1 MRRPAYLNVQRL
13 EGRIVALF
21 LGLLLLVQLGG
32 FGLVQRAIHANAVAS
47 IDKNLKDTEWRL
59 QFLLAQRMQ
68 RLHDKA
74 VLLAADS
81 GLRQAIGLMH
91 DEAGAETLR
100 DALQN
105 HAQRIGASLAVFTDP
120 NQQVVAAVGPQA
132 ERLRELAREL
142 QGAPPQELAAQL
154 TLIDGRAYQLAK
166 VAVNTPAPAGEL
178 VLGFALD
185 AEVLINLEQLTNV
198 ESLLMVPDAAA
209 WRLALAVIDAG
220 EAQTLIDAAAQG
232 RVGSAKAI
240 NLTWHEET
248 WRARL
253 MTLPALG
260 TPTKAGLH
268 ALLRASVDT
277 AVKPYKELQGNLL
290 ILTLAGVAAFALGA
304 VLTARRIGG
313 PIKGLARSAERL
325 GQGDYDSPVAQPE
338 AVQEVRDL
346 ATALESMRGGIKTRE
361 AEVHRLAYW
370 DPLTGLPNRAQ
381 FMQQLR
387 ERLRERLQQPGGALA
402 VLMLDLDRFKHVN
415 DVLGPAV
422 GDQLLQRVGERLR
435 ALAPEPH
442 LLARLGGDE
451 FALMVEGAK
460 AQDALQLAQ
469 QISRSFEAPLCIGEQ
484 TIDVGAG
491 IGVALYPEHAQEA
504 EGLMSQAEAAMY
516 GAKRAQLGVA
526 LYDPA
531 QDDRSQA
538 SLGLLS
544 ELRRAV
550 EHNELRLYLQPKL
563 DLHTRSVQSAEAL
576 VRWQHPTRGLVPPG
590 LFIPFAEQT
599 GFVRQLSAWVLRESA
614 RFASAAA
621 AAGQP
626 LRISVNLSTR
636 DLLDADLP
644 DKIRQL
650 LDEAQADPSQ
660 LCLEITESA
669 IMDDPE
675 RALRTTEQLHAM
687 GFKLA
692 IDDFGTG
699 YSSLAYLKRLPVQEL
714 KIDQSFV
721 MAMETEADDRKIVR
735 STIDLAHNLGLSV
748 VAEGIETLPALRL
761 LAQWGCD
768 EAQGYYMAK
777 PMPCD
782 QFLAWQRQ
790 WSAPSWD
797 DGADP
802 LTR

>member
-1 MRRPAYLNVQRL
+1 MRRPAYLDVQRL

-21 LGLLLLVQLGG
+21 LGLLLLVQMGG

-91 DEAGAETLR
+91 EEAGAETLR

-105 HAQRIGASLAVFTDP
+105 HAQRIGASVAVFSDP
-120 NQQVVAAVGPQA
+120 GQRVVAAVGPQA
-132 ERLRELAREL
+132 ERVRQLAAELRDSE
-142 QGAPPQELAAQL
+142 PQDLAAQL
-154 TLIDGRAYQLAK
+154 ALIDGQAYQLAK
-166 VAVNTPAPAGEL
+166 VSVNTPAPAGEL

-185 AEVLINLEQLTNV
+185 AEVLINLEQLTNI
-198 ESLLMVPDAAA
+198 ESLLLAPEAGA
-209 WRLALAVIDAG
+209 WRLALAVIDSG
-220 EAQTLIDAAAQG
+220 EAQALIDGAVQA

-240 NLTWHEET
+240 NLTWHEEA
-248 WRARL
+248 WRVRL
-253 MTLPALG
+253 MPLPSVGA
-260 TPTKAGLH
+260 TPDAGLH

-277 AVKPYKELQGNLL
+277 AVKPYKELQSNLL
-290 ILTLAGVAAFALGA
+290 ILTLAGVAAFAFGA
-304 VLTARRIGG
+304 VLTARRIGR

-325 GQGDYDSPVAQPE
+325 GQGDYDSPVALPT
-338 AVQEVRDL
+338 AVSEVREL
-346 ATALESMRGGIKTRE
+346 ATALESMRSGIKTRE

-370 DPLTGLPNRAQ
+370 DSLTGLPNRAQ
-381 FMQQLR
+381 FMQRLR
-387 ERLRERLQQPGGALA
+387 ERLRQQEGPLA

-422 GDQLLQRVGERLR
+422 GDQLLQRVAERLR

-451 FALMVEGAK
+451 FALMVEGA
-460 AQDALQLAQ
+460 QSQEALRLAKE
-469 QISRSFEAPLCIGEQ
+469 ISNTFEAPLCIGEQ

-491 IGVALYPEHAQEA
+491 VGVALFPEHAQEA

-526 LYDPA
+526 LYDPG

-538 SLGLLS
+538 SLSLLS

-550 EHNELRLYLQPKL
+550 ERNELRLFLQPKL
-563 DLHTRSVQSAEAL
+563 DLHTRSVHSAEAL

-644 DKIRQL
+644 DKIRLL

-790 WSAPSWD
+790 WTAPSWEESA
-797 DGADP
+797 G
-802 LTR
+802 LTTR